1 MPKVV
6 SNNSLYPK
14 ARKFP
19 KYVLPRN
26 TLLTQ
31 LTGITESALYTF
43 ACFYRG
49 SLLLAPDAL
58 SLSAYI
64 EAGESGDVLD
74 GTPVYEE
81 GIGSLSPIYN
91 FVMMVDMEMMLSQ
104 PETYVRLIPNFF
116 FRQSNFFRHFMLA
129 VQFTCT
135 EGVVYPNIVLLYKG

>member
-1 MPKVV
+1 MRGERDVLLVSVERHVGQAALRRDVYSSHDELAAERCLQSLLYSTPKEEDAPLMPKVV

-14 ARKFP
+14 ARRFS
-19 KYVLPRN
+19 KYVLPCN

-64 EAGESGDVLD
+64 EAVEV
-74 GTPVYEE
+74 
-81 GIGSLSPIYN
+81 
-91 FVMMVDMEMMLSQ
+91 EMYWTEHRCMKRVS
-104 PETYVRLIPNFF
+104 
-116 FRQSNFFRHFMLA
+116 A
-129 VQFTCT
+129 VFHP
-135 EGVVYPNIVLLYKG
+135 YIIL

>member
-1 MPKVV
+1 MSCLFQSKDTLDKLPCAVMCIPLKDELAAERCLQSLLYSTPKEEDVPLMPKVV

-14 ARKFP
+14 ARRFS

-64 EAGESGDVLD
+64 EAVESGDVLD

-81 GIGSLSPIYN
+81 GIGSLHPYII
-91 FVMMVDMEMMLSQ
+91 L
-104 PETYVRLIPNFF
+104 
-116 FRQSNFFRHFMLA
+116 
-129 VQFTCT
+129 
-135 EGVVYPNIVLLYKG
+135 